1 MLFPPLV
8 TGTVILS
15 IGLSLFPV
23 AIKYMAGGAGSADFG
38 SARNW
43 LVALLTFAIVFTSII
58 LQKDFEVISNF
69 KRNGYWLF
77 DFFSFR
83 DG

>member
-58 LQKDFEVISNF
+58 LQKDF
-69 KRNGYWLF
+69 
-77 DFFSFR
+77 
-83 DG
+83 